1 MPYIMSVTKA
11 GNTIIMEKYYSSRYN
26 KKGIER
32 SANVHKSTEAQDKC
46 NLKKAVRRLTIL
58 LNANFGP
65 DDYHL
70 VLDYT
75 PESRPTTPRG
85 SQTEHKTIY
94 RKDAET
100 LSEVW
105 RGTKVC
111 RGSGVWKEGRT
122 SPPYHYESLRRCINI

>member
-11 GNTIIMEKYYSSRYN
+11 GNTIIMEKYYSSRYK

-32 SANVHKSTEAQDKC
+32 GANIHSTTEAQEKC
-46 NLKKAVRRLTIL
+46 NLRKAVRRLTIL

-75 PESRPTTPRG
+75 PNNRPSTPST
-85 SQTEHKTIY
+85 SQTECNTVHG
-94 RKDAET
+94 KDTET
-100 LSEVW
+100 L
-105 RGTKVC
+105 
-111 RGSGVWKEGRT
+111 
-122 SPPYHYESLRRCINI
+122 